1 MKLYFFF
8 AIPLLL
14 AAYFLYEEE
23 EVLLEKQKGVCWV
36 GMPDT
41 IASEDVARL
50 KASGI
55 TWISQ
60 TPFGW
65 QQNPSDTVLRFEKNT
80 NRTPWWGESFVG
92 IATTT
97 RLAKQE
103 GIQTILK
110 PHLWLRQSWPGE
122 VEMKSEKEW
131 QAWFRAY
138 EEFILSYA
146 HVADTTGIEI
156 LCIGTELQKTIHRSE
171 WVSLIKKIRGIYK
184 GKLTY
189 AANFNEFEK
198 VPFWNE
204 LDFIG
209 IQAYFPLTKDE
220 HPTVG
225 KLELGWQEPL
235 ETIDALQRKIKKPIL
250 FTEVGYKSTADAA
263 IEPWLW
269 PSREKG
275 ITVSEQTQAN
285 AYHAFFNVMWEKEWM
300 AGVYFWKWYPKTPK
314 RSVEHDFTPQGK
326 EAEKIMTEWFSTK

>member
-23 EVLLEKQKGVCWV
+23 EVLMEKQKGVCWV

-41 IASEDVARL
+41 IAREDVAKL

-65 QQNPSDTVLRFEKNT
+65 QQAPSDTTLRFEKNT
-80 NRTPWWGESFVG
+80 NRTPWWGESFAG
-92 IATTT
+92 IAATT

-122 VEMKSEKEW
+122 VEMKSDKEW

-138 EEFILSYA
+138 EEFILGYA
-146 HVADTTGIEI
+146 ALADTTGIEI

-171 WVSLIKKIRGIYK
+171 WNSLIKKIRSVYK

-198 VPFWNE
+198 VPFWND

-220 HPTVG
+220 NPSIE
-225 KLELGWQEPL
+225 KLELGWQEPIKRI
-235 ETIDALQRKIKKPIL
+235 EAVQKKINKPIL
-250 FTEVGYKSTADAA
+250 FTEVGYKSTTDAA

-269 PSREKG
+269 PSREMVSN
-275 ITVSEQTQAN
+275 VSEQTQAN
-285 AYHAFFNVMWEKEWM
+285 AYHAFFSVMWKKDWM
-300 AGVYFWKWYPKTPK
+300 EGVYFWKWYPKTPK
-314 RSVEHDFTPQGK
+314 RSVDHDFTPQGK
-326 EAEKIMTEWFSTK
+326 EAEKIMTEWFSKK